1 VLVVQA
7 FFEGV
12 DGARMTASR
21 EVRWPETDR

>member
-7 FFEGV
+7 TFEGV

-21 EVRWPETDR
+21 EVRWPESAR

>member
-1 VLVVQA
+1 VQA